1 MQFRV
6 ELTPLGIMRRKISF
20 DRVTSYQLTHL
31 VYDQPDA
38 AFVDSMP
45 WSGYLNI
52 EAFYWRSLGRVEGAA
67 PETRNGI
74 FQELNKFFYYSIT
87 NLTKLSLHT
96 CYM

>member
-52 EAFYWRSLGRVEGAA
+52 GAFYWRSLGRVEGAA

-74 FQELNKFFYYSIT
+74 FQELNNFFYYSIT